1 MVKPIENLQ
10 KRKLTGGRIKRFRG
24 RRAYEK
30 DGYAAET
37 LLGSTQF
44 YHRRTMGGSEKTS
57 LKFAE
62 YANVLDPSGGKTK
75 KAKINR
81 VLRNPANR
89 DYERRGVIT
98 KGALLDTELGNA
110 RVTSRPAQDGV
121 INAVLLPEQ

>member
-10 KRKLTGGRIKRFRG
+10 KRKLTGGRTKHFRS

-37 LLGSTQF
+37 LLGESEN
-44 YHRRTMGGSEKTS
+44 YKRRMRGGAEKTS
-57 LKFAE
+57 LKFANN
-62 YANVLDPSGGKTK
+62 ANVLDKSTGKLQKTR
-75 KAKINR
+75 IVR
-81 VLRNPANR
+81 VLENPANR

-98 KGALLDTELGNA
+98 KGALIGTDLGNA

-121 INAVLLPEQ
+121 INATLV

>member
-37 LLGSTQF
+37 LLGPTQF
-44 YHRRTMGGSEKTS
+44 YHRRTMGGSAKTS

-62 YANVLDPSGGKTK
+62 FANVLDRSAGSTQ

-98 KGALLDTELGNA
+98 KGALLDTDLGNA
-110 RVTSRPAQDGV
+110 KVTTRPSQDGV
-121 INAVLLPEQ
+121 INAVLVAQQ